1 MHAFRALPMKRA
13 EIRAVA
19 QDLRR
24 KLGLEGLLW
33 FPVLQLVEHAFPWLD
48 KQYHFE
54 VAGRDE
60 LGESHGL
67 TVRDGDNVCIKI
79 REDIYDRA
87 CANEGRDRGTV
98 AHEAGHY
105 LLHARSPAL
114 ARHFGGELKS
124 YEDPEWQAKAFQGE
138 LLVPKHL
145 VIGMSASDVARECG
159 VSYDAAEYQLKL
171 YAAGK

>member
-1 MHAFRALPMKRA
+1 MHEFRALPMKRA
-13 EIRAVA
+13 EIRGVA
-19 QDLRR
+19 LDLRR
-24 KLGLEGLLW
+24 SLGLEGRLW
-33 FPVLQLVEHAFPWLD
+33 FPVLQLVEHAFPHLD

-54 VAGRDE
+54 VAEYAE

-67 TVRDGDNVCIKI
+67 TVREGDSVCIKI

-87 CANEGRDRGTV
+87 YADEGRDRGTV

-114 ARHFGGELKS
+114 HRHFGGPLKS

-138 LLVPKHL
+138 LLIPKHL
-145 VIGMSASDVARECG
+145 VSGMSVSDVAKECG

>member
-1 MHAFRALPMKRA
+1 MHSFRALPMKRA
-13 EIRAVA
+13 EIRDVA
-19 QDLRR
+19 RDLRR
-24 KLGLEGLLW
+24 SLGLEGRLW
-33 FPVLQLVEHAFPWLD
+33 FPVLQLVEHAFPRLD

-54 VAGRDE
+54 VVERAE

-67 TVRDGDNVCIKI
+67 TERDGESVCIKI

-87 CANEGRDRGTV
+87 CSDEGRDRGTV

-105 LLHARSPAL
+105 LLHARSRAL
-114 ARHFGGELKS
+114 HRHFGGELKS

-145 VIGMSASDVARECG
+145 VTGMSAIEVAHECG
-159 VSYDAAEYQLKL
+159 VSSDAAEYQLKL

>member
-1 MHAFRALPMKRA
+1 MHEFRALPMKRA
-13 EIRAVA
+13 DIRAVA
-19 QDLRR
+19 LDLRR
-24 KLGLEGLLW
+24 SLGLEGLLW
-33 FPVLQLVEHAFPWLD
+33 FPVLQLVEHAFPRLD

-54 VAGRDE
+54 VAEYAE

-67 TVRDGDNVCIKI
+67 TVRDGDSVCIKI

-87 CANEGRDRGTV
+87 YADEGRDRGTV

-114 ARHFGGELKS
+114 HRHFGGPLKS

-138 LLVPKHL
+138 LLIPKHL
-145 VIGMSASDVARECG
+145 VNGMSVSDVAKECG
-159 VSYDAAEYQLKL
+159 VSYDAAEYQLNL

>member
-1 MHAFRALPMKRA
+1 MMHAFRALPMKRA
-13 EIRAVA
+13 ETRVVA
-19 QDLRR
+19 HNLRR
-24 KLGLEGLLW
+24 SLGLAGRLW
-33 FPVLQLVEHAFPWLD
+33 FPVLQLVEHAFRGD
-48 KQYHFE
+48 
-54 VAGRDE
+54 
-60 LGESHGL
+60 SHGL
-67 TVRDGDNVCIKI
+67 TERDGDSVCIKI

-87 CANEGRDRGTV
+87 YADEGRDRGKV
-98 AHEAGHY
+98 GHEAGHY

-114 ARHFGGELKS
+114 HRHFGGELKS

-145 VIGMSASDVARECG
+145 VVGMSAVDVARECG